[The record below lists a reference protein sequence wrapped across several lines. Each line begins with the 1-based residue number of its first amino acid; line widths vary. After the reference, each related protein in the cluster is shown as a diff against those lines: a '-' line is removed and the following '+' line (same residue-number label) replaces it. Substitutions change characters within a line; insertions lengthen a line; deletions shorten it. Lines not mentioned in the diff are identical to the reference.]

1 MAGQI
6 DGLFL
11 TAKAA
16 AAVSVGRAMVVSSG
30 TDYVAAAA
38 TGAKAIGVT
47 MQSVEADDL
56 LVVKTFFP
64 TYEACVTGAP
74 ITRGDVLYVGATGQL
89 ASTGTIA
96 TAVALENAG
105 SNGDII
111 TVVGCKS

>member
-11 TAKAA
+11 TGKAA

-38 TGAKAIGVT
+38 TGNYPIGIA

-64 TYEACVTGAP
+64 TYEASVTGAP
-74 ITRGDVLYVGATGQL
+74 ITRGDSLYVGAAGQL
-89 ASTGTIA
+89 ASTGTVAIA
-96 TAVALENAG
+96 IALENAG
-105 SNGDII
+105 TNGDII
-111 TVVGCKS
+111 TVAGRKA

>member
-1 MAGQI
+1 MSGQI

-38 TGAKAIGVT
+38 TGTYPIGFS

-64 TYEACVTGAP
+64 TYEASVTGVP
-74 ITRGDVLYVGATGQL
+74 ITRGDTLYVGASGQFATTGSV
-89 ASTGTIA
+89 AIA
-96 TAVALENAG
+96 IALENATT
-105 SNGDII
+105 NGDII
-111 TVVGCKS
+111 TVIGRKA